1 MGTNAYS
8 RPSSTAI
15 DLSLRNNTEAL
26 LISDMAVNKIG
37 AANDTRRL
45 VVKHSDGTTVRVPVI
60 TGTRLNTEAIVGP
73 ASDPNTQITFSDD
86 AITLTAGGVDAVQIV
101 EGVTDYVNIPIELR
115 AADLASGGMLKAT
128 AGTGA
133 LVVAEADVDYAT
145 KEYVDLAVASIT
157 LDEFFS
163 DTASDIGGVYKVMDN
178 SQAAAA
184 NIVSS
189 AITTNTTTT
198 IYSFATL
205 SGEPGLDRLLKGI
218 YGFHLHLLKT
228 GNKTITIQ
236 MQLYKRV
243 LAGTETLIGSS
254 EVSEA
259 LTTSSA
265 DYDLH
270 MVIDP
275 EVTLLTTDR
284 LVVKVLAVSTGTP
297 GSTTVTMEVGGT
309 QDSHFTAPVSAQS
322 LTNIFV
328 PYTGATADV
337 DLGANKLTI
346 RDAVTVK
353 KDQVAATV
361 IKVENLTN
369 DYDAIAQLEAKAYGN
384 DFKIKVHNIFT
395 EIASPQAMAITTDSG
410 DIDIDAA
417 AENASINLASRV
429 TLSGEQS
436 LGVGG
441 SSGSPQNIPMG
452 DYDSVKL
459 VPTGSG
465 QWYSLSTTDVKN
477 NMIVVVKNE
486 SATYSL
492 YINGGMNIG
501 VGEAMM
507 FIYGSTVGSWL
518 KVV

>member
-115 AADLASGGMLKAT
+115 AADLAAGGMLKAT

-284 LVVKVLAVSTGTP
+284 LVVKVLAISTGTP

-337 DLGANKLTI
+337 DLGANNLIVGGLISTPRVESNTDLVFNGSDSIKLDGGHLQI
-346 RDAVTVK
+346 
-353 KDQVAATV
+353 
-361 IKVENLTN
+361 
-369 DYDAIAQLEAKAYGN
+369 
-384 DFKIKVHNIFT
+384 
-395 EIASPQAMAITTDSG
+395 DSNSNYSNG
-410 DIDIDAA
+410 G
-417 AENASINLASRV
+417 
-429 TLSGEQS
+429 TLS
-436 LGVGG
+436 
-441 SSGSPQNIPMG
+441 SPFTIAIVSMRI
-452 DYDSVKL
+452 KIT
-459 VPTGSG
+459 PTGSG
-465 QWYSLSTTDVKN
+465 QWYTLDTADVLEGRIAILYN
-477 NMIVVVKNE
+477 G
-486 SATYSL
+486 SDTYAA
-492 YINGGMNIG
+492 YITGGQVLDPNGGAVYIFNG
-501 VGEAMM
+501 TAW
-507 FIYGSTVGSWL
+507 SRCT
-518 KVV
+518 